1 MLNFKALCVL
11 QDTTENRVWWRR
23 GESNP
28 RPKVLYKA
36 FYILS
41 LAYLEISPS
50 LRRQTGS
57 RKASYLKSYSLPSN
71 PTENQSM

>member
-1 MLNFKALCVL
+1 MVRQHIAE
-11 QDTTENRVWWRR
+11 DIGWWRR

-41 LAYLEISPS
+41 QIYLESYFHS
-50 LRRQTGS
+50 ADRQAVWKPVTFN
-57 RKASYLKSYSLPSN
+57 LIPC
-71 PTENQSM
+71 